1 MSKSIR
7 VSICDHC
14 PTIRYGLQHIL
25 GTDPSIKIVM
35 STPTLE
41 DVFTNSLDIG
51 MDVILVDFKEIK
63 PTSLIYLQK
72 FRSKLPHVKIIIFTN
87 CSDTSLIMNAIELG
101 VQGFQMKQAEA
112 SEIINAIHIV
122 HQGGKSMASCVTNAL
137 MEHSQTRKLWLQSS
151 LSNREQEVLQL
162 ISQGKT
168 NIEIGKQLYISTRTV
183 KFHVSSIF
191 IKLNVKNR
199 TEAALLIRSRTPAPT
214 STITQTSQFTVARF
228 M

>member
-1 MSKSIR
+1 
-7 VSICDHC
+7 
-14 PTIRYGLQHIL
+14 
-25 GTDPSIKIVM
+25 M

-63 PTSLIYLQK
+63 PSGLGYLKK
-72 FRSKLPHVKIIIFTN
+72 FREKLPNVKIIIFTS
-87 CSDTSLIMNAIELG
+87 CSDTSLIMNAVELG

-122 HQGGKSMASCVTNAL
+122 HQGGRSMASCVTHAL
-137 MEHSQTRKLWLQSS
+137 MEHAQNRKFQLQSS

-162 ISQGKT
+162 ISQGKS
-168 NIEIGKQLYISTRTV
+168 NIEIGEKLFISTRTV
-183 KFHVSSIF
+183 KFHVSAIF

-199 TEAALLIRSRTPAPT
+199 TEAALLVKARSAAAIP
-214 STITQTSQFTVARF
+214 SQNSMHSSQFTAARF